1 MRLIGLDPGLRH
13 TGWGV
18 VEIEGNRLAGIA
30 AGTIHPRKN
39 GSTGARLAE
48 LFDAVDR
55 ILAAWAPEAAA
66 VEEGFVNKNAG
77 ATLKLGYARGIVLLA
92 PARRGLPVTEYGT
105 NAVKKAVVGTGR
117 AEKAQVELM
126 VRRLLP
132 GLDASADAADAL
144 AVAICHA
151 HHLQT
156 QARWQ
161 EPSARK
167 TAPVA
172 RAAQAPA
179 GAYETSRAKELRA
192 NATDA
197 ERMLWAQ
204 LRAKRFEGRKFRRQ
218 EPILGYVADFVCH
231 ERRLIIEL
239 DGGQHSG
246 SERDQRRDRM
256 LQQAGFH
263 VLRFWNN
270 DVAENLEGV
279 LLRIHEAL
287 GSSDPLSPTLSPGGR
302 GGESEP
308 RAPEPSPPRGEGR
321 ERGSRGRTERAR

>member
-1 MRLIGLDPGLRH
+1 VRLIGLDPGLRH
-13 TGWGV
+13 TGWGI
-18 VEIEGNRLAGIA
+18 VEIEGNHLAGIA
-30 AGTIHPRKN
+30 AGTIHPSKD

-48 LFDAVDR
+48 LFEAVDR
-55 ILAAWAPEAAA
+55 VLATWAPQAAA

-92 PARRGLPVTEYGT
+92 PARRGVPVTEYGT

-156 QARWQ
+156 QTRWRERLSIEGERRAR
-161 EPSARK
+161 ESRAPR

-172 RAAQAPA
+172 PVVQAPPVA
-179 GAYETSRAKELRA
+179 EETSRARKRRLDGA
-192 NATDA
+192 DA
-197 ERMLWAQ
+197 ERVLWTQ
-204 LRAKRFEGRKFRRQ
+204 LRAKRFEGHKFRRQ
-218 EPILGYVADFVCH
+218 EPILGFIADFVCH
-231 ERRLIIEL
+231 ERRLVIEV
-239 DGGQHSG
+239 DGGRHEG
-246 SERDQRRDRM
+246 SASDERRERVLR
-256 LQQAGFH
+256 QAGFE
-263 VLRFWNN
+263 VLRFWND

-279 LLRIHEAL
+279 LLRIRDVL
-287 GSSDPLSPTLSPGGR
+287 GPGPGGR
-302 GGESEP
+302 TEP
-308 RAPEPSPPRGEGR
+308 RR
-321 ERGSRGRTERAR
+321 